1 MAAAD
6 WVKLYYETL
15 PDSIYGVLRHNGRN
29 YHVPALPYVDID
41 PRATIVFKGPLYKN
55 VYGCTELSERGKRL
69 IGHTLSRDPEYFN
82 KLERKLLDA
91 PANAPIAPI
100 ASIIM
105 HAHTHTHANKKA
117 RVSKK

>member
-6 WVKLYYETL
+6 WVKLDYETL
-15 PDSIYGVLRHNGRN
+15 PDSIHGVLRHNGRD
-29 YHVPALPYVDID
+29 YPVPALPYIDID

-55 VYGCTELSERGKRL
+55 VYGCFNLSERGKSL
-69 IGHTLSRDPEYFN
+69 IGHTLSRDPEYFD
-82 KLERKLLDA
+82 KLGKRLLDA

-105 HAHTHTHANKKA
+105 PAPTHTHKSKKA

>member
-6 WVKLYYETL
+6 WVKLDYETL
-15 PDSIYGVLRHNGRN
+15 PDSIHGVLRHNGRD
-29 YHVPALPYVDID
+29 YPVPALPYIDID

-55 VYGCTELSERGKRL
+55 VYGCFKLSERGKSL
-69 IGHTLSRDPEYFN
+69 IGHTLSRDPEYFD
-82 KLERKLLDA
+82 KLEKRLLDA

-100 ASIIM
+100 ATIIM
-105 HAHTHTHANKKA
+105 PAPTHTHKSKKA